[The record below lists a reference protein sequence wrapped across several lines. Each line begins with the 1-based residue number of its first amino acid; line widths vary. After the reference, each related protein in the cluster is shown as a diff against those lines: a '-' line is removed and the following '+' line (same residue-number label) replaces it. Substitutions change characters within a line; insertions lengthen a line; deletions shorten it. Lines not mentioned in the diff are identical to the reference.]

1 MSCHELLIKH
11 SVVRTKHVFL
21 HNFVHVSNLFQSE
34 WDAAKIFEE
43 DAPKKADPD
52 NTYVAT
58 FPYPY
63 MNGKL
68 HLGKIYF
75 CEKVTL
81 FVHDPSF

>member
-1 MSCHELLIKH
+1 M
-11 SVVRTKHVFL
+11 FL
-21 HNFVHVSNLFQSE
+21 SSKLQTE

-68 HLGKIYF
+68 HLGKALIDL
-75 CEKVTL
+75 EKKIDHENL
-81 FVHDPSF
+81 FSLKSCLHYSRPK

>member
-1 MSCHELLIKH
+1 MAIKALH
-11 SVVRTKHVFL
+11 YVPSNFNFHIFIHVWI
-21 HNFVHVSNLFQSE
+21 LFQSE

-68 HLGKIYF
+68 QLGNI
-75 CEKVTL
+75 
-81 FVHDPSF
+81 